1 MSALVIAAKGQITLR
16 SDLLEHLGVRPG
28 GKLTISKLPNG
39 IIEIKAARS
48 TDKISAAFGV
58 LKTKRKGKSLSISG
72 MNDVIAQGWSGKGR

>member
-1 MSALVIAAKGQITLR
+1 MSALVITAKGQITLR

-39 IIEIKAARS
+39 IIETARS

-72 MNDVIAQGWSGKGR
+72 MNDIIAQGWSGKRR